1 MVNRI
6 PGRIVKLERTK
17 EYVLLMIENLGNHTV
32 TIRITDLDEDALW
45 AAGEY
50 WNALMEHGNELL
62 MNLED
67 ELREMG
73 VWEDTE

>member
-73 VWEDTE
+73 VWGDTE

>member
-67 ELREMG
+67 ELKEMG
-73 VWEDTE
+73 VWGDTE